1 MAGFTRDEALAFI
14 SAMSLTLK
22 GKVGFKWMVEKLSA
36 LSEHIE
42 SLAAENDVLREQ
54 LAASA
59 SREETSR
66 VSIEPASEAELLDVL
81 GVENLAFAG
90 DPDIEILVRD
100 LLGDPTARPLVS
112 LLAREAERP
121 VGHIMFTAVHINGS
135 ERELRASIL
144 APLAVVPE
152 RQRQGIGG
160 RLIERGLGMLDA
172 SGVELVFVLGHP
184 AYYPQFG
191 FEPAG
196 AMGLAAP
203 FPIPDDHADAWMVRA
218 LRPGVL
224 AGAHGTVVC
233 AESMNKAKY
242 WRE

>member
-1 MAGFTRDEALAFI
+1 
-14 SAMSLTLK
+14 
-22 GKVGFKWMVEKLSA
+22 MVEKLSA
-36 LSEHIE
+36 LSEYIE
-42 SLAAENDVLREQ
+42 SLAAENDVLRGR
-54 LAASA
+54 LAECAPHEETTSVCIESASA
-59 SREETSR
+59 EDLS
-66 VSIEPASEAELLDVL
+66 DVL
-81 GVENLAFAG
+81 EVENRAFAG

-100 LLGDPTARPLVS
+100 LLGDPTAQPLVS
-112 LLAREAERP
+112 LLAREAGRP
-121 VGHIMFTAVHINGS
+121 IGHIMFTAVHINGS
-135 ERELRASIL
+135 EREVRASIL

-196 AMGLAAP
+196 ALGLAAP
-203 FPIPDDHADAWMVRA
+203 FPIPDDHADAWMVRT
-218 LRPGVL
+218 LRHGVL
-224 AGAHGTVVC
+224 DGAHGTVVC
-233 AESMNKAKY
+233 AESMNKAQY

>member
-1 MAGFTRDEALAFI
+1 MSRFNTDEALAFI
-14 SAMSLTLK
+14 NAMSLTLK
-22 GKVGFKWMVEKLSA
+22 GKVGFKWMLEKLDA

-42 SLAAENDVLREQ
+42 SLAAENEALRVA
-54 LAASA
+54 LDASA
-59 SREETSR
+59 PHEEMPPVR
-66 VSIEPASEAELLDVL
+66 IEPASEDELSDVL
-81 GVENLAFAG
+81 EVENLAFAG

-100 LLGDPTARPLVS
+100 LIGDPTAQPLVS
-112 LLAREAERP
+112 LLAREAGRP
-121 VGHIMFTAVHINGS
+121 VGHIMFTAVRINGS

-184 AYYPQFG
+184 AYYPRFG

-196 AMGLAAP
+196 ALGLAAP
-203 FPIPDDHADAWMVRA
+203 FPIPDDHAGAWMVKA

-224 AGAHGTVVC
+224 DTARGTVVC
-233 AESMNKAKY
+233 ADSMNKAKY

>member
-1 MAGFTRDEALAFI
+1 MARFTTDEALAFI

-22 GKVGFKWMVEKLSA
+22 GKVGFKWMLEKLSA
-36 LSEHIE
+36 LSEYIE

-54 LAASA
+54 LAEGAPH
-59 SREETSR
+59 EETSGIR
-66 VSIEPASEAELLDVL
+66 IEPASEEDLSDVL
-81 GVENLAFAG
+81 LVENLAFAG

-100 LLGDPTARPLVS
+100 LLGDPTAQPLVS
-112 LLAREAERP
+112 LLAREAGRP
-121 VGHIMFTAVHINGS
+121 VGHIMFTAAHINGS
-135 ERELRASIL
+135 EHELRASIL

-152 RQRQGIGG
+152 RQRQGVGG

-196 AMGLAAP
+196 ALGLAAP
-203 FPIPDDHADAWMVRA
+203 FPIPEDHADAWMVRA

-224 AGAHGTVVC
+224 DGVHGTVVC
-233 AESMNKAKY
+233 ADTMNEAKY